1 MIHNTL
7 IANKDEYKP
16 TFVWSPVS
24 TLPLSLLGLFAF
36 GFSGVDG
43 IISFLAFT
51 TTLITF
57 LDEAPSLSVTDVV

>member
-43 IISFLAFT
+43 IVVFLLCVLRVYGFF
-51 TTLITF
+51 IMF
-57 LDEAPSLSVTDVV
+57 LMIL